1 MKTTR
6 GKGRNLFLSEVIL
19 RPIYTF
25 FHLLTLLILF
35 KKIIVGSKFSVSDTK
50 SHWKV
55 GLIYNILALMSLT
68 GSH

>member
-1 MKTTR
+1 MKTTQ

-35 KKIIVGSKFSVSDTK
+35 KKFSGGVEVHCLRHK
-50 SHWKV
+50 KLLE
-55 GLIYNILALMSLT
+55 GRLNL
-68 GSH
+68 